1 MTWAIHLTLATRRL
15 EPLET
20 DPEITP
26 YLVYAMQ
33 DALVKPMPG
42 QPQRAMSSGVVD
54 GDTFI
59 ERRQGQIIDVDGFAL
74 SA

>member
-33 DALVKPMPG
+33 DALVKPMPVNLNAPCLAESWTG
-42 QPQRAMSSGVVD
+42 
-54 GDTFI
+54 T
-59 ERRQGQIIDVDGFAL
+59 L
-74 SA
+74 L